1 MHPRNVVRSI
11 NQKGTWSWH
20 NSWYCAALP
29 LLPSLCWICAPAQ
42 LLLCSNVFLD
52 FRMWPKF
59 PRPPQQD
66 TPTLGPQ
73 PAIQEK
79 EMHGFKIPTANQRN
93 VPVPL
98 SICRVSNPEKE

>member
-1 MHPRNVVRSI
+1 MHLRNVVRSI
-11 NQKGTWSWH
+11 SQKGTWSWH

-42 LLLCSNVFLD
+42 VLLCSNVFLD

-66 TPTLGPQ
+66 HTNPWTLT
-73 PAIQEK
+73 IQEK
-79 EMHGFKIPTANQRN
+79 EMHGFKIATTNQRN
-93 VPVPL
+93 VLVPL
-98 SICRVSNPEKE
+98 SLCCVSNPKKE